1 MNQISK
7 TGTKAQGAGRWGAE
21 LLAGGGVCFRLWAEG
36 ENAVALRHRGR
47 DIPMQDAGDGWFEA
61 TVAQAFAGDDYMFVL
76 SDGRAVPDPAAR
88 AQAGDVHGPSL
99 IVDPGYQWR
108 NSNWRGRPW
117 EEAVISE
124 IHIGTFTPEGT
135 FRSAAEKLEH
145 LAQTGITA
153 VEIMPVAQFA
163 GNRGWGYD
171 GVLHYAPHSAY
182 GTPADFKAFI
192 DTAHGLG
199 VMVLLDVVYN
209 HFGPEGNYLHS
220 YAPGFFR
227 KDRETPWGAAI
238 DFGRE
243 PVRRF
248 FIENALYWIGEFRL
262 DGLRLDAVEQIH
274 DTSEKHA
281 LLAIAE
287 DVKAAF
293 ADRQV
298 HLVVEDQ
305 RNLVELLARDENGAP
320 RAYEAEWND
329 DFHHAVHIIATGET
343 GGHYKPFT
351 GQLWHKLRLA
361 LQHGFIY
368 PDRADPPQL
377 PAGARRYLP
386 PTAFIDFLQNHD
398 QIGNRAFGERLV
410 SLCDPDMLDALTA
423 ILLLCPHIPFL
434 FMGEE
439 YRERRP
445 FFFFTD
451 YTGELARRVREGRV
465 AEAEG
470 FGGLKAGRTAADLPD
485 PNAFSTFESSK
496 LDWQWRESEEG
507 MKGLAFVERLLDVRK
522 TYIVPLLL
530 QSWAIESG
538 ALEVPEGAVA
548 IWWKFANLTLALR
561 ANLSGQALVLPSLAG
576 TVIYERYGKEE
587 RPAEN
592 GALPPHSVVFAIDIE
607 PANRTSERFA

>member
-1 MNQISK
+1 MNQISQ
-7 TGTKAQGAGRWGAE
+7 TSTITEGTGRWGAG
-21 LLAGGGVCFRLWAEG
+21 LLAGGGARFRLWTQG
-36 ENAVALRHRGR
+36 ENAISLRHLGR
-47 DIPMQDAGDGWFEA
+47 DIPMQDVGGGWFEA
-61 TVAQAFAGDDYMFVL
+61 TVAEASAGDQYMFVL
-76 SDGRAVPDPAAR
+76 PDGKAVPDPASR
-88 AQAGDVHGPSL
+88 AQAGNVHGPSL
-99 IVDPGYQWR
+99 IVDPSYQWQ
-108 NSNWRGRPW
+108 NSRWRGRPW
-117 EEAVISE
+117 DEAVISE
-124 IHIGTFTPEGT
+124 IHIGAFTPEGT
-135 FRSAAEKLEH
+135 FRAAAEKLKH
-145 LAQTGITA
+145 LAETGITA
-153 VEIMPVAQFA
+153 VEVMPVAQFA

-199 VMVLLDVVYN
+199 IMVLLDVVYN

-274 DTSEKHA
+274 DTSEKHVLSA
-281 LLAIAE
+281 MAE
-287 DVKAAF
+287 EVKATF

-305 RNLVELLARDENGAP
+305 RNLVELLVRDENGAP
-320 RAYEAEWND
+320 KAYEAEWND
-329 DFHHAVHIIATGET
+329 DFHHVAHIIATGET
-343 GGHYKPFT
+343 IGHYKPFAD
-351 GQLWHKLRLA
+351 QLWHKLRLA

-368 PDRADPPQL
+368 PDRTDPPEL
-377 PAGARRYLP
+377 PVGDRRYLP
-386 PTAFIDFLQNHD
+386 PTAFVDFLQNHD

-410 SLCDPDMLDALTA
+410 SLSDPDMLDALTA
-423 ILLLCPHIPFL
+423 ILLLSPHIPFL

-439 YRERRP
+439 YGERQP
-445 FFFFTD
+445 FYFFTD
-451 YTGELARRVREGRV
+451 YAGELAKIVREGRM

-470 FGGLKAGRTAADLPD
+470 FGGLKAGRIAADLPD
-485 PNAFSTFESSK
+485 PNALSTFENSK
-496 LDWQWRESEEG
+496 LGWQWRENEEG
-507 MKGLAFVERLLDVRK
+507 RKSLAFVAELLKLRK
-522 TYIVPLLL
+522 TYIVPLLR

-538 ALEVPEGAVA
+538 ALEASEGTVA

-561 ANLSGQALVLPSLAG
+561 ANLSGQGMVLPSVAG
-576 TVIYERYGKEE
+576 TVIYERYGKEAK
-587 RPAEN
+587 PAEN

-607 PANRTSERFA
+607 PAN